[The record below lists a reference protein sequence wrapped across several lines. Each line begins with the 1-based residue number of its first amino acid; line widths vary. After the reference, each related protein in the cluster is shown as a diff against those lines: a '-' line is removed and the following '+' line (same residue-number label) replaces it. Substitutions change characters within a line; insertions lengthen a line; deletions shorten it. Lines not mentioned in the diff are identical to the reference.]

1 MLEVAVKWPLKLN
14 VQMLRLDCGVV
25 TVAQRASV
33 NIQMKATAHS
43 SSSSC
48 ATFSLSYE
56 LLLRF
61 AFVEEFLSETIQMKT
76 SSSKI
81 GDIYLVK
88 NSKHHNLISSGRVAY
103 RCTIPCSCMWY
114 SADINCLII
123 GLACDSLNFE
133 SFWLRIKLRSSP
145 PGTNSVTMQ

>member
-1 MLEVAVKWPLKLN
+1 MLEVAVKSPLKLN
-14 VQMLRLDCGVV
+14 VQMLRLDYGVV
-25 TVAQRASV
+25 TVAQRGSV

-88 NSKHHNLISSGRVAY
+88 
-103 RCTIPCSCMWY
+103 
-114 SADINCLII
+114 
-123 GLACDSLNFE
+123 
-133 SFWLRIKLRSSP
+133 KLKAS
-145 PGTNSVTMQ
+145 

>member
-1 MLEVAVKWPLKLN
+1 
-14 VQMLRLDCGVV
+14 MLRLDYGVV
-25 TVAQRASV
+25 TVAQRESV

-133 SFWLRIKLRSSP
+133 SF
-145 PGTNSVTMQ
+145 